1 MQNYKEA
8 VEDYEAVYKMKM
20 TKENKR
26 LLQQAKLELRKSNRK
41 DYYKILGITK
51 TATIDEIKKAYKK
64 RALIHHPGKIV
75 IIFFSFNQFRLID
88 NYHYDFRSAH

>member
-75 IIFFSFNQFRLID
+75 IIFFFL
-88 NYHYDFRSAH
+88 

>member
-64 RALIHHPGKIV
+64 RALIHHPGKIA
-75 IIFFSFNQFRLID
+75 IIFFSLINFD
-88 NYHYDFRSAH
+88 